1 MKKVLIAVGGS
12 GGHVFPAEAL
22 VEELKQKQPG
32 IECLFVGSHL
42 KTNPFFNKMLY
53 KYEDI
58 ASASL
63 SFKNPLKCI
72 RDLRALLRG
81 ILEGRKIVRRFKPDV
96 VVGFGSY
103 HSFPILAASS
113 IENKPIVLH
122 AADLVPGRTI
132 RFLSL
137 FSRVSTVYFNDAKKM
152 LKGFTIQVQHP
163 IKNSFYQKKSKD
175 EAADYFN
182 LDPKL
187 FTLLVFGGSQG
198 ANFINLLF
206 KNSLQELKKTL
217 SLFQVI
223 HLTGDL
229 KIAQEMEILYKQLN
243 IKACVKNYENNLDN
257 AWALA
262 DLAIVRSGAGTI
274 AEHVESTVPCIFIPY
289 PFAKD
294 AHQDKNA
301 DFMVFNAGGAVKI
314 SESNATVEVLLEKI
328 RNLVADDYK
337 LLKEMKKALEVY
349 KINSNYESL
358 SDIVISV
365 GSKK

>member
-1 MKKVLIAVGGS
+1 M
-12 GGHVFPAEAL
+12 
-22 VEELKQKQPG
+22 
-32 IECLFVGSHL
+32 
-42 KTNPFFNKMLY
+42 
-53 KYEDI
+53 
-58 ASASL
+58 
-63 SFKNPLKCI
+63 
-72 RDLRALLRG
+72 
-81 ILEGRKIVRRFKPDV
+81 
-96 VVGFGSY
+96 
-103 HSFPILAASS
+103 
-113 IENKPIVLH
+113 
-122 AADLVPGRTI
+122 
-132 RFLSL
+132 
-137 FSRVSTVYFNDAKKM
+137 
-152 LKGFTIQVQHP
+152 
-163 IKNSFYQKKSKD
+163 
-175 EAADYFN
+175 
-182 LDPKL
+182 
-187 FTLLVFGGSQG
+187 
-198 ANFINLLF
+198 
-206 KNSLQELKKTL
+206 QELKKTL

-328 RNLVADDYK
+328 RNLVVDDYK

-365 GSKK
+365 GRKK